1 MTKEADEEATETSLD
16 DKFKEAFR
24 SWVKGLS
31 PNVPDEKIDEVSCA
45 LFRFVKGVVK
55 LDFET
60 IMKIVNEIKG
70 MPLTMQIQELE
81 RYSSWSDPSGS

>member
-1 MTKEADEEATETSLD
+1 
-16 DKFKEAFR
+16 
-24 SWVKGLS
+24 
-31 PNVPDEKIDEVSCA
+31 
-45 LFRFVKGVVK
+45 VKGVVK